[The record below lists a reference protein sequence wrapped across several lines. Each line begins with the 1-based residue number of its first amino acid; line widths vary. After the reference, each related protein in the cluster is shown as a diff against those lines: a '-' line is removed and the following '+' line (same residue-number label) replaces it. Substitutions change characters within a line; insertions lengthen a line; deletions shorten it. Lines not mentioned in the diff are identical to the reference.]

1 MDRPNG
7 LRDQILFLVAR
18 CSRLETIIEETNDTI
33 DSLSSARSIAIDA
46 IDALRSTL
54 DGRQRRVQEY
64 RSVIASERRRHK
76 TNMDEMSEIIRHH
89 QAIIHQLTE
98 KMNNQS
104 LATTSTIDQMT
115 SRVVRLQQS
124 HEEQMNRQQQS
135 HEEQMDFHTLA
146 TLARNRRQM
155 TIRRMIILRRER
167 EPTGDR
173 LRANVRRV
181 RLGNSKFFKAE
192 ASRYLNRVLGI

>member
-124 HEEQMNRQQQS
+124 HEN
-135 HEEQMDFHTLA
+135 
-146 TLARNRRQM
+146 
-155 TIRRMIILRRER
+155 
-167 EPTGDR
+167 
-173 LRANVRRV
+173 
-181 RLGNSKFFKAE
+181 K
-192 ASRYLNRVLGI
+192 